1 MQNKGLV
8 TIFAILF
15 GIVSLYQLSY
25 TYIATSVEKE
35 AKEYAQSNFP
45 ETQPEERQQAEAQ
58 YLLDAANEPQML
70 GIDYKTAKEK
80 ELNKGLDLKGGINVI
95 LQVSVKDILKGLANN
110 TKDPAFN
117 QALANADELQKDSQ
131 ETYAESFFR
140 AFNDLPGDNK
150 LASPNIFFNKN
161 LEDQIN
167 SSMTNE
173 EVQPVITRKID
184 ESIASA
190 FEVLRKRI
198 DKFGVT
204 QPNLQRLGNSGRILV
219 ELPGAKDIERTKDLL
234 QSTAQLEFWTA
245 YKAEAF
251 QSFLFEADAKLKTMI
266 SPNTEED
273 GGETTEETTGD
284 IAETQQDTTAVATD
298 TTAVAD
304 TQTEDDDDL
313 GDLLGE
319 DTEADASDDP
329 AVNNPLLSKI
339 QFGAPGSPIIAS
351 VAIEDQATVK
361 EYLNNPQVRQLLPT
375 ELRYTKF
382 VWGLPTAREITVDG
396 ETETVDFVDL
406 YALVGNRENEAPL
419 SGGVVTD
426 AVQTYD
432 QVGRV
437 AVSMQMNGTGAKKW
451 EEMTGEAFTNKSQ
464 IAIVLDDVVY
474 SAPGVTSGP
483 IAGGRSEITGDF
495 TIAEGQDLANVLRAG
510 KLPASADIIQAEV
523 VGPTLG
529 QEAIDSGM
537 LSFGIALLLVLVWM
551 IFYYGKAGAF
561 ADVALVVNILFIFGI
576 LAGLGAV
583 LTLPGIAGIVLT
595 IGISVDANV
604 LIFERIREELSKGK
618 AQRDAIN
625 DGFRNALSSI
635 LDANITT
642 GLTGLIL
649 LVFGTGPIQG
659 FATTLL
665 IGIVTSL
672 FTAIFITR
680 LFIDRYTKNGKPLT
694 CSTSM
699 TKNLFKNVNIN
710 FLGKRKVAY
719 VISGI
724 LLLVSLG
731 SLFSIGLNQGVDFVG
746 GRTYT
751 VRFDKDVNPA
761 EIQDDLIAV
770 FESAEAKT
778 YGADNQL
785 KITTKYKVDETSAA
799 IDNEVEAMLFE
810 ALQPNLPASMN
821 LEQFKADDDNKVA
834 GRMEYY
840 KVSPTIADD
849 IKKSSFWAVL
859 GSLVVVFLYILLRF
873 RRWQFS
879 LGAVAA
885 VFHDVVIVLGIFSLT
900 HRFMPF
906 SMEIDQSFIAA
917 ILTVIGYSLNDT
929 VVVFDRIREFFNEHA
944 GWKMNRIINSA
955 LNSTLSRTLNTS
967 MTTLIVLL
975 CIFFIGAESI
985 RGLIFALMVGVIVG
999 TYSSLFIA
1007 TPVFY
1012 DTVKKRGIDL
1022 TDKKDE
1028 EEEEALSA

>member
-1 MQNKGLV
+1 MQNKGLITV
-8 TIFAILF
+8 FAILF

-25 TYIATSVEKE
+25 TYIANKVETD
-35 AKEYAQSNFP
+35 AKEYAKSNFP
-45 ETQPEERQQAEAQ
+45 ETEPAERQKAEAQ
-58 YLLDAANEPQML
+58 YLLDATNEPQML

-95 LQVSVKDILKGLANN
+95 LQVSVKDILSGLANK

-117 QALANADELQKDSQ
+117 LALANADELQKDSQ
-131 ETYAESFFR
+131 DTYAESFFK

-167 SSMTNE
+167 SSMTND
-173 EVQPVITRKID
+173 EVEPVITRKID

-245 YKAEAF
+245 YKAENF

-266 SPNTEED
+266 SPVEETE
-273 GGETTEETTGD
+273 GEITEETSEVVEG
-284 IAETQQDTTAVATD
+284 ETEVTQDTTAVAD
-298 TTAVAD
+298 GS
-304 TQTEDDDDL
+304 TQEEDDL
-313 GDLLGE
+313 QDLLGE

-329 AVNNPLLSKI
+329 AVNNPLLSKV

-351 VAIEDQATVK
+351 IENKDLETVK
-361 EYLNNPQVRQLLPT
+361 GYLNNPQIRQLLPA
-375 ELRYTKF
+375 EMRYTKF
-382 VWGLPTAREITVDG
+382 VWGLPTSRKVTIEG
-396 ETETVDFVDL
+396 EEENLEYVDL

-451 EEMTGEAFTNKSQ
+451 EEMTGEAFSNKSQ

-495 TIAEGQDLANVLRAG
+495 TILQGQDLANVLRAG

-537 LSFGIALLLVLVWM
+537 ISFGIALLFVLLWM

-604 LIFERIREELSKGK
+604 LIFERIREELAKGK

-625 DGFRNALSSI
+625 DGFKNALSSI

-665 IGIVTSL
+665 IGIITSL

-680 LFIDRYTKNGKPLT
+680 LFIDRYTKNGKPLP
-694 CSTSM
+694 CSTSF
-699 TKNLFKNVNIN
+699 TKNLFKNVNID

-719 VISGI
+719 AISGI
-724 LLLVSLG
+724 LILISLG
-731 SLFSIGLNQGVDFVG
+731 SLFTVGLNQGVDFVG

-751 VRFDKDVNPA
+751 VRFDKDVNPTDI
-761 EIQDDLIAV
+761 ESDLIAV

-799 IDNEVEAMLFE
+799 VDNEVEASLFE
-810 ALQPNLPASMN
+810 ALKPNLPATMT

-885 VFHDVVIVLGIFSLT
+885 VFHDVLIVLGIFSLT
-900 HRFMPF
+900 HQFMPF
-906 SMEIDQSFIAA
+906 SMEIGQSFIAA

-929 VVVFDRIREFFNEHA
+929 VVVFDRIREFFNEHNE
-944 GWKMNRIINSA
+944 WKMNRIINSA

-967 MTTLIVLL
+967 ITTLIVLL

-985 RGLIFALMVGVIVG
+985 RGLIFALIIGVLVG

-1007 TPVFY
+1007 TPVFF

-1022 TDKKDE
+1022 TDKKE
-1028 EEEEALSA
+1028 EEDEALIA